1 MCVPIYKFKKERKKS
16 ALLHMGLFF
25 SFSDK
30 IRVVNLTS
38 AEAPQWRRP

>member
-16 ALLHMGLFF
+16 SLLHMGLFF
-25 SFSDK
+25 LFS
-30 IRVVNLTS
+30 VNLPS